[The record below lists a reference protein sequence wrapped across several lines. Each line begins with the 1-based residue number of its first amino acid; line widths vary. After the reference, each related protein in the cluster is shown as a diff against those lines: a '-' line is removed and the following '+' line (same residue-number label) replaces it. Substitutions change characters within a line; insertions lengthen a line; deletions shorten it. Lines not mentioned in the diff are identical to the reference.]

1 MVVSGVSSV
10 ARGGGGTGSDSTG
23 TAGVFVCASS
33 AGRSSSLS
41 APAGQSEGLDEGAL
55 VWDRPSSAWR
65 LPPALQ
71 IYSNSSS
78 QPTQPGICRIF
89 RIDATMVF
97 SQPAQGALVSTVA
110 EED

>member
-1 MVVSGVSSV
+1 M
-10 ARGGGGTGSDSTG
+10 
-23 TAGVFVCASS
+23 FVCASS

-41 APAGQSEGLDEGAL
+41 DPASQSEGLDEGAL

-65 LPPALQ
+65 VPPTLQ
-71 IYSNSSS
+71 IHSHSSS
-78 QPTQPGICRIF
+78 QPTQPGMRTIF

-97 SQPAQGALVSTVA
+97 SQPAEGALVSTVA